1 VGRDPSRTLTLV
13 CSITELIDPSTIRNM
28 NPGAVALRFGLPI
41 VVFLAVLLAP
51 NPDGLTD
58 QGQRALAVMAAAVV
72 LWAMETLHIAVT
84 GMVGIVALILVKGV
98 DDASV
103 ALYGFSQPVTYF
115 LVGILTLGLAVH
127 RSGLAERMSV
137 YLIRFAKGNPKLL
150 YVQMLAA
157 FAGLTFAL
165 PSASTRGAIMVH
177 VYEQVMERWG
187 VHKTDPL
194 NKAVMMAMGGLN
206 RLGSTALLAG
216 GITPVVASALI
227 ADFGGV
233 SDFSWTRWFILMA
246 VPFYL
251 ILIFGGILVYFMF
264 RSGFTLPE
272 GANTAV
278 VEPGP
283 IQGKEIRA
291 GLIALGTAL
300 LWFTDFAHGLPPVV
314 PALIAMTVILLPG
327 IGLLTWREFET
338 NMGWTNFFVIAS
350 SLSLANALIVS
361 GAAAWFAHT
370 LVGSVEGLR
379 DHPTLI
385 LLAMSGAAALVR
397 VVMPNISGYLSFII
411 PVAMSTGAALGLNPV
426 VCGLAVVV
434 VGDSVVYYPAS
445 ATASV
450 FIYQRA
456 EIRAADV
463 VKMGIAMTGIAI
475 GVLFII
481 VLPYWSLVG
490 ESLTP

>member
-1 VGRDPSRTLTLV
+1 MIDLV
-13 CSITELIDPSTIRNM
+13 TIRNM
-28 NPGAVALRFGLPI
+28 SPSALFFRFGLPV

-51 NPDGLTD
+51 NLDGLTD
-58 QGQRALAVMAAAVV
+58 QGQRALAVMAMAVV
-72 LWAMETLHIAVT
+72 LWATETLHIAVT
-84 GMVGIVALILVKGV
+84 GIVGILALVMVKAV
-98 DDASV
+98 DDIDV

-115 LVGILTLGLAVH
+115 LLGILTLGLAVH
-127 RSGLAERMSV
+127 RSGLAERLAV
-137 YLIRFAKGNPKLL
+137 YLIRFAGGNPKLL

-177 VYEQVMERWG
+177 VYEQVMEHWG
-187 VHKTDPL
+187 VEKKAPL
-194 NKAVMMAMGGLN
+194 NKAIMLAMGGLN

-216 GITPVVASALI
+216 GITPVVASGLI
-227 ADFGGV
+227 ANFAGID
-233 SDFSWTRWFILMA
+233 DFSWTRWFILMA

-251 ILIFGGILVYFMF
+251 ILIFGGLFVFLTY
-264 RSGFTLPE
+264 RSGFTLPNVLE
-272 GANTAV
+272 AV
-278 VEPGP
+278 EMKAGP
-283 IQGKEIRA
+283 IQAKEIRA
-291 GLIALGTAL
+291 GLIAVGTAL

-327 IGLLTWREFET
+327 VGLLTWREFES
-338 NMGWTNFFVIAS
+338 NIGWTNFFVIAS
-350 SLSLANALIVS
+350 SLSLANALIIS
-361 GAAAWFAHT
+361 GAAAWFADT

-379 DHPTLI
+379 DHPKLI
-385 LLAMSGAAALVR
+385 LLAMSGAAAMVR

-456 EIRAADV
+456 EIRAVEV
-463 VKMGIAMTGIAI
+463 VRMGVVMTFIAI
-475 GVLFII
+475 GVLFLI
-481 VLPYWSLVG
+481 VLPYWSMVG

>member
-1 VGRDPSRTLTLV
+1 MIDLLT
-13 CSITELIDPSTIRNM
+13 TRNM
-28 NPGAVALRFGLPI
+28 RPGALLFRFGLPAA
-41 VVFLAVLLAP
+41 VFLAVILAP
-51 NPDGLTD
+51 NPEGLTD
-58 QGQRALAVMAAAVV
+58 QGQRALAVMAMAVV
-72 LWAMETLHIAVT
+72 LWATESLHIAVT
-84 GMVGIVALILVKGV
+84 GMVSIVLLVLVNAV
-98 DDASV
+98 DDIDV

-115 LVGILTLGLAVH
+115 LLGILTLGLAVH
-127 RSGLAERMSV
+127 QSGLAERMAAYIVRLAGGS
-137 YLIRFAKGNPKLL
+137 PKML

-165 PSASTRGAIMVH
+165 PSASTRGVIMVH
-177 VYEQVMERWG
+177 VYEQVLEHWG
-187 VHKTDPL
+187 VQKSSPL
-194 NKAVMMAMGGLN
+194 NKAIMIAMGGLN

-227 ADFGGV
+227 ADFGMID
-233 SDFSWTRWFILMA
+233 DFSWTRWFILMA

-251 ILIFGGILVYFMF
+251 ILIFGGLAVFLMY
-264 RSGFTLPE
+264 RSGFTLPAGV
-272 GANTAV
+272 GA
-278 VEPGP
+278 VEIKTGP
-283 IQGKEIRA
+283 VQTKEIKA

-327 IGLLTWREFET
+327 VGLLTWRELET
-338 NMGWTNFFVIAS
+338 NMGWSNFFVIAS
-350 SLSLANALIVS
+350 SLSLANALIIS
-361 GAAAWFAHT
+361 GAAAWFADT

-385 LLAMSGAAALVR
+385 LLAMSGSAAAVR
-397 VVMPNISGYLSFII
+397 VVMPNISGYLAFII

-434 VGDSVVYYPAS
+434 VGDSIVFYPAS
-445 ATASV
+445 ATGSV

-456 EIRAADV
+456 EIKASEVLR
-463 VKMGIAMTGIAI
+463 MGIIMTVIAI
-475 GVLFII
+475 GVLFTI

-490 ESLTP
+490 ESLTG

>member
-1 VGRDPSRTLTLV
+1 MSPS
-13 CSITELIDPSTIRNM
+13 
-28 NPGAVALRFGLPI
+28 ALAFRFGLP
-41 VVFLAVLLAP
+41 VAVFLAVLLAP

-58 QGQRALAVMAAAVV
+58 QGQRALAVMAMAVV
-72 LWAMETLHIAVT
+72 LWATETLHIAVT
-84 GMVGIVALILVKGV
+84 GMVGILALMLVKAV
-98 DDASV
+98 DDIDV

-115 LVGILTLGLAVH
+115 LLGILTLGLAVH
-127 RSGLAERMSV
+127 RSGLAERLAV
-137 YLIRFAKGNPKLL
+137 YLIRFAGGSPKLL

-157 FAGLTFAL
+157 FAGLTFVL

-177 VYEQVMERWG
+177 VYEQVMEHWG
-187 VHKTDPL
+187 VEKTAPL
-194 NKAVMMAMGGLN
+194 NRAIMLAMGGLN

-216 GITPVVASALI
+216 GITPVVASGLI
-227 ADFGGV
+227 ANFAGID
-233 SDFSWTRWFILMA
+233 DFSWTRWFILMA

-251 ILIFGGILVYFMF
+251 ILIFGGLFVFLTY
-264 RSGFTLPE
+264 RSGFTLPDGLE
-272 GANTAV
+272 AV
-278 VEPGP
+278 ELKAGP
-283 IQGKEIRA
+283 IQAKEIKA

-327 IGLLTWREFET
+327 VGLLTWREFES
-338 NMGWTNFFVIAS
+338 NIGWTNFFVIAS

-361 GAAAWFAHT
+361 GAAAWFADT

-456 EIRAADV
+456 EIRAQEV
-463 VKMGIAMTGIAI
+463 LRMGIVMTAIAI
-475 GVLFII
+475 GVLFLI
-481 VLPYWSLVG
+481 VLPYWAMVG
-490 ESLTP
+490 ESLTS

>member
-1 VGRDPSRTLTLV
+1 MRPGTLLF
-13 CSITELIDPSTIRNM
+13 
-28 NPGAVALRFGLPI
+28 RFGLPAA
-41 VVFLAVLLAP
+41 VFLAVILAP
-51 NPDGLTD
+51 NPEGLTD
-58 QGQRALAVMAAAVV
+58 QGQRALAVMAMAVV
-72 LWAMETLHIAVT
+72 LWATESLHIAVT
-84 GMVGIVALILVKGV
+84 GMVSIVLLVLVNAV
-98 DDASV
+98 DDIDV

-115 LVGILTLGLAVH
+115 LLGILTLGLAVH
-127 RSGLAERMSV
+127 QSGLAERMAAYIVRLAGGS
-137 YLIRFAKGNPKLL
+137 PKML

-165 PSASTRGAIMVH
+165 PSASTRGVIMVH
-177 VYEQVMERWG
+177 VYEQVLEHWG
-187 VHKTDPL
+187 VQKSSHL
-194 NKAVMMAMGGLN
+194 NKAIMIAMGGLN

-227 ADFGGV
+227 ADFGMID
-233 SDFSWTRWFILMA
+233 DFSWTRWFILMA

-251 ILIFGGILVYFMF
+251 ILIFGGLAVFLMY
-264 RSGFTLPE
+264 RSGFTLPAGV
-272 GANTAV
+272 GA
-278 VEPGP
+278 VEIKTGP
-283 IQGKEIRA
+283 VQTKEIKA

-314 PALIAMTVILLPG
+314 PALIAMTVILMPG

-338 NMGWTNFFVIAS
+338 KMGWANFFVIAS
-350 SLSLANALIVS
+350 SLSLANALIIS
-361 GAAAWFAHT
+361 GAAAWFADT

-385 LLAMSGAAALVR
+385 LLAMSGSAAAVR
-397 VVMPNISGYLSFII
+397 VVMPNISGYLAFII

-434 VGDSVVYYPAS
+434 VGDSIVFYPAS
-445 ATASV
+445 ATGSV

-456 EIRAADV
+456 EIKASEVLR
-463 VKMGIAMTGIAI
+463 MGIIMTVIAI
-475 GVLFII
+475 GVLFTI

-490 ESLTP
+490 ESLTG

>member
-1 VGRDPSRTLTLV
+1 
-13 CSITELIDPSTIRNM
+13 
-28 NPGAVALRFGLPI
+28 
-41 VVFLAVLLAP
+41 VFLAVLLAP

-58 QGQRALAVMAAAVV
+58 QGQRALAVMAMAVV
-72 LWAMETLHIAVT
+72 LWATETLHIAVT
-84 GMVGIVALILVKGV
+84 GIVGILALVMVKAV
-98 DDASV
+98 DDIDV

-115 LVGILTLGLAVH
+115 LLGILTLGLAVH
-127 RSGLAERMSV
+127 RSGLAERLAV
-137 YLIRFAKGNPKLL
+137 YLIRFAGGNPKLL

-177 VYEQVMERWG
+177 VYEQVMEHWG
-187 VHKTDPL
+187 VEKKAPL
-194 NKAVMMAMGGLN
+194 NKAIMLAMGGLN

-216 GITPVVASALI
+216 GITPVVASGLI
-227 ADFGGV
+227 ANFAGID
-233 SDFSWTRWFILMA
+233 DFSWTRWFILMA

-251 ILIFGGILVYFMF
+251 ILIFGGLFVFLTY
-264 RSGFTLPE
+264 RSGFTLPNVLE
-272 GANTAV
+272 AV
-278 VEPGP
+278 EMKAGP
-283 IQGKEIRA
+283 IQAKEIRA
-291 GLIALGTAL
+291 GLIAVGTAL

-327 IGLLTWREFET
+327 VGLLTWREFES
-338 NMGWTNFFVIAS
+338 NIGWTNFFVIAS
-350 SLSLANALIVS
+350 SLSLANALIIS
-361 GAAAWFAHT
+361 GAAAWFADT

-379 DHPTLI
+379 DHPKLI
-385 LLAMSGAAALVR
+385 LLAMSGAAAMVR

-456 EIRAADV
+456 EIRAVEV
-463 VKMGIAMTGIAI
+463 VRMGVVMTFIAI
-475 GVLFII
+475 GVLFLI
-481 VLPYWSLVG
+481 VLPYWSMVG

>member
-1 VGRDPSRTLTLV
+1 
-13 CSITELIDPSTIRNM
+13 LIDLVTIRNM
-28 NPGAVALRFGLPI
+28 SPGALFFRFGLPI
-41 VVFLAVLLAP
+41 IVFLAVLLAP

-58 QGQRALAVMAAAVV
+58 QGQRALAVMAMAVV
-72 LWAMETLHIAVT
+72 LWATETLHIAVT
-84 GMVGIVALILVKGV
+84 GMVGVMALVLVKAV
-98 DDASV
+98 DDIDV

-115 LVGILTLGLAVH
+115 LLGILTLGLAVH
-127 RSGLAERMSV
+127 RSGLAERLAV
-137 YLIRFAKGNPKLL
+137 HLIRFAGGNPKLL

-177 VYEQVMERWG
+177 IYEQVMERWG
-187 VHKTDPL
+187 VEKTAPL
-194 NKAVMMAMGGLN
+194 NRAIMLAMGGLN

-216 GITPVVASALI
+216 GITPVVASGLI
-227 ADFGGV
+227 ANFGGID
-233 SDFSWTRWFILMA
+233 DFSWTRWFILMA
-246 VPFYL
+246 VPFYI
-251 ILIFGGILVYFMF
+251 ILMFGGLFVYLTY
-264 RSGFTLPE
+264 RSGFTLPNRLE
-272 GANTAV
+272 AMEV
-278 VEPGP
+278 KPGP
-283 IQGKEIRA
+283 ITRREIKA
-291 GLIALGTAL
+291 GLIAVGTAL

-314 PALIAMTVILLPG
+314 PALIALTIILLPG
-327 IGLLTWREFET
+327 VGLLTWREFES
-338 NMGWTNFFVIAS
+338 NIGWTNFFVIAS

-361 GAAAWFAHT
+361 GAAAWFADT

-385 LLAMSGAAALVR
+385 LLAMSGAAAMVR

-456 EIRAADV
+456 EIRAAEV
-463 VKMGIAMTGIAI
+463 LRMGIVMTGIAI
-475 GVLFII
+475 GVLFLI
-481 VLPYWSLVG
+481 VLPYWSMVG

>member
-1 VGRDPSRTLTLV
+1 
-13 CSITELIDPSTIRNM
+13 
-28 NPGAVALRFGLPI
+28 
-41 VVFLAVLLAP
+41 
-51 NPDGLTD
+51 
-58 QGQRALAVMAAAVV
+58 
-72 LWAMETLHIAVT
+72 
-84 GMVGIVALILVKGV
+84 
-98 DDASV
+98 
-103 ALYGFSQPVTYF
+103 
-115 LVGILTLGLAVH
+115 VGILTLGLAVH
-127 RSGLAERMSV
+127 RSGLAERLAV
-137 YLIRFAKGNPKLL
+137 YLIRFAGGSPKLL

-187 VHKTDPL
+187 VEKTAPL

-227 ADFGGV
+227 ADFGV
-233 SDFSWTRWFILMA
+233 IDDFSWGKWFILMA

-251 ILIFGGILVYFMF
+251 ILICGGVAVFLMY
-264 RSGFTLPE
+264 RSGFTLHQ
-272 GANTAV
+272 GAGAV
-278 VEPGP
+278 DLKAGP
-283 IQGKEIRA
+283 IEGKEIRA
-291 GLIALGTAL
+291 GLIAIGTAL

-327 IGLLTWREFET
+327 VGLLTWREFEQ

-361 GAAAWFAHT
+361 GAAEWFADT

-379 DHPTLI
+379 GHPYLI
-385 LLAMSGAAALVR
+385 LLAMAGAAAAVR
-397 VVMPNISGYLSFII
+397 VVMPNIAGYLAFII

-434 VGDSVVYYPAS
+434 VGDSVVFYPAS

-456 EIRAADV
+456 EIKASEV
-463 VKMGIAMTGIAI
+463 VRMGIIMTVIAI
-475 GVLFII
+475 GVLFTV

>member
-1 VGRDPSRTLTLV
+1 MVST
-13 CSITELIDPSTIRNM
+13 LIDLTTIRNIK
-28 NPGAVALRFGLPI
+28 PGSLAVRYGLPAA
-41 VVFLAVLLAP
+41 VFFAVILAP
-51 NPDGLTD
+51 NPEGLTE
-58 QGQRALAVMAAAVV
+58 QGQRALAVMAVAVV
-72 LWAMETLHIAVT
+72 LWATETLHIAVT
-84 GMVGIVALILVKGV
+84 GMVAIVALVLVDAV
-98 DDASV
+98 DDVSV

-115 LVGILTLGLAVH
+115 LVGILTLGMAVH
-127 RSGLAERMSV
+127 QSGLAQRLAAH
-137 YLIRFAKGNPKLL
+137 LIRLAGGNPKLL
-150 YVQMLAA
+150 YVQMLVA

-177 VYEQVMERWG
+177 IYEQVMEHWG
-187 VHKTDPL
+187 VEKTAPL
-194 NKAVMMAMGGLN
+194 NKAIMMALGGLN

-227 ADFGGV
+227 ADFGAIN
-233 SDFSWTRWFILMA
+233 DFSWGGWFILMA

-251 ILIFGGILVYFMF
+251 ILIFGGFFVYLMY

-272 GANTAV
+272 KVGGVDLET
-278 VEPGP
+278 GP
-283 IQGKEIRA
+283 IQPSEIKA

-300 LWFTDFAHGLPPVV
+300 LWFTDFAHGLSPAV

-327 IGLLTWREFET
+327 VGLVNWRDFET

-350 SLSLANALIVS
+350 SLSLANALIIS
-361 GAAAWFAHT
+361 GAAEWFADT
-370 LVGSVEGLR
+370 LVGSVGGLQG
-379 DHPTLI
+379 HHTLI
-385 LLAMSGAAALVR
+385 LLAMSGAAAATR
-397 VVMPNISGYLSFII
+397 VVMPNISGYLAFII
-411 PVAMSTGAALGLNPV
+411 PVAMSTGSALGLNPV

-456 EIRAADV
+456 QIRALEV
-463 VKMGIAMTGIAI
+463 VKMGIVMTVIAVA
-475 GVLFII
+475 VLFTI

>member
-1 VGRDPSRTLTLV
+1 MG
-13 CSITELIDPSTIRNM
+13 
-28 NPGAVALRFGLPI
+28 PGALAFRVGLPI
-41 VVFLAVLLAP
+41 AVFLAVILAP

-58 QGQRALAVMAAAVV
+58 QGQRALAVMAMAVV
-72 LWAMETLHIAVT
+72 LWATETLHIAVT
-84 GMVGIVALILVKGV
+84 GMMSIVVLMLINAV
-98 DDASV
+98 DDVSV

-115 LVGILTLGLAVH
+115 LVGILTLGMAVH
-127 RSGLAERMSV
+127 RSGLAERMAAH
-137 YLIRFAKGNPKLL
+137 LIRFAGGNPKLL

-177 VYEQVMERWG
+177 VYEQVMEHWG
-187 VHKTDPL
+187 VEKTAPL
-194 NKAVMMAMGGLN
+194 NKAIMMAMGGLN

-227 ADFGGV
+227 ADFGGI
-233 SDFSWTRWFILMA
+233 DAFSWTRWFILMA

-251 ILIFGGILVYFMF
+251 VLIFGGLVVYLMF
-264 RSGFTLPE
+264 RSGFTLPP
-272 GANTAV
+272 GSGTV
-278 VEPGP
+278 DLKTGP
-283 IQGKEIRA
+283 IQTKEIKA

-300 LWFTDFAHGLPPVV
+300 LWFTDFAHGLSPAV
-314 PALIAMTVILLPG
+314 PALIAMTIILLPG
-327 IGLLTWREFET
+327 VGLLTWREFET

-350 SLSLANALIVS
+350 SLSLANALIIS
-361 GAAAWFAHT
+361 GAAAWFADT
-370 LVGSVEGLR
+370 LVGSVEGLHG
-379 DHPTLI
+379 HPTLI
-385 LLAMSGAAALVR
+385 LLAMSGAAAMVR
-397 VVMPNISGYLSFII
+397 VVMPNIAGYLSFII
-411 PVAMSTGAALGLNPV
+411 PVAMSTGSALGLNPV

-456 EIRAADV
+456 EIRASEV
-463 VKMGIAMTGIAI
+463 VRMGIFMTVIAV
-475 GVLFII
+475 GVLFTI
-481 VLPYWSLVG
+481 VLPYWSMVG

>member
-1 VGRDPSRTLTLV
+1 MIDLLT
-13 CSITELIDPSTIRNM
+13 TRNM
-28 NPGAVALRFGLPI
+28 RPGAIAFRFGLPI
-41 VVFLAVLLAP
+41 AVFAAVMLAP
-51 NPDGLTD
+51 NPEGLSD
-58 QGQRALAVMAAAVV
+58 QGQRALAVMALAVV
-72 LWAMETLHIAVT
+72 LWATETLHIAVT
-84 GMVGIVALILVKGV
+84 GMVGVVLLVLVDGV

-115 LVGILTLGLAVH
+115 LLGILTLGLAVH
-127 RSGLAERMSV
+127 RSGLAERLAV
-137 YLIRFAKGNPKLL
+137 YLIRFAGGSPKLL

-187 VHKTDPL
+187 VEKTAPL

-227 ADFGGV
+227 ADFGV
-233 SDFSWTRWFILMA
+233 IDDFSWGKWFILMA

-251 ILIFGGILVYFMF
+251 ILICGGVAVFLMY
-264 RSGFTLPE
+264 RSGFTLPQGV
-272 GANTAV
+272 GAVDLKA
-278 VEPGP
+278 GP

-291 GLIALGTAL
+291 GLIAIGTAL

-327 IGLLTWREFET
+327 VGLLTWREFEQ

-361 GAAAWFAHT
+361 GAAEWFADT

-379 DHPTLI
+379 GHPHLI
-385 LLAMSGAAALVR
+385 LLAMAGAAAAVR
-397 VVMPNISGYLSFII
+397 VVMPNIAGYLAFII

-434 VGDSVVYYPAS
+434 VGDSVVFYPAS

-456 EIRAADV
+456 EIKASEV
-463 VKMGIAMTGIAI
+463 VRMGIIMTVIAI
-475 GVLFII
+475 GVLFTV

>member
-1 VGRDPSRTLTLV
+1 LLDLITL
-13 CSITELIDPSTIRNM
+13 RN
-28 NPGAVALRFGLPI
+28 PRPTALAFRFGLP
-41 VVFLAVLLAP
+41 VAVFLAVILAP
-51 NPDGLTD
+51 NPEGLTD
-58 QGQRALAVMAAAVV
+58 QGQRALAVMALAVV
-72 LWAMETLHIAVT
+72 LWATETLHIAVT
-84 GMVGIVALILVKGV
+84 GMVGIVLLVLVNAV

-115 LVGILTLGLAVH
+115 LLGILTLGLAVH
-127 RSGLAERMSV
+127 RSGLAERMAV
-137 YLIRFAKGNPKLL
+137 YIIRFAGGSPKLL

-177 VYEQVMERWG
+177 VYEQVLEHWG
-187 VHKTDPL
+187 VEKTDPL

-227 ADFGGV
+227 ADFGV
-233 SDFSWTRWFILMA
+233 IDDFSWTRWFILMA

-251 ILIFGGILVYFMF
+251 ILIFGGLAVFLMY
-264 RSGFTLPE
+264 RSGFTLPA
-272 GANTAV
+272 GVST
-278 VEPGP
+278 VELKAGP
-283 IQGKEIRA
+283 IQAREIKA
-291 GLIALGTAL
+291 GLIAVGTAL

-327 IGLLTWREFET
+327 VGLLTWREFES
-338 NMGWTNFFVIAS
+338 NIGWTNFFVIAS

-361 GAAAWFAHT
+361 GAAAWFADT

-385 LLAMSGAAALVR
+385 LLAMSAAAAAVR
-397 VVMPNISGYLSFII
+397 VVMPNISGYLAFII

-434 VGDSVVYYPAS
+434 VGDSVVFYPAS

-456 EIRAADV
+456 EIKASEV
-463 VKMGIAMTGIAI
+463 VRMGIIMTLIAI
-475 GVLFII
+475 GVLFTI

>member
-1 VGRDPSRTLTLV
+1 MIDLV
-13 CSITELIDPSTIRNM
+13 TIRNM
-28 NPGAVALRFGLPI
+28 RPGALAYRFGLPV
-41 VVFLAVLLAP
+41 VVFFAAILAP

-58 QGQRALAVMAAAVV
+58 QGQRALAVMAMAVV

-84 GMVGIVALILVKGV
+84 GMVAIVVLVLINAV
-98 DDASV
+98 DDVNA

-115 LVGILTLGLAVH
+115 LVGILTLGMAVH
-127 RSGLAERMSV
+127 QSGLAERMAS
-137 YLIRFAKGNPKLL
+137 YLIRFAGGSPKLL

-177 VYEQVMERWG
+177 IYEQVMEHWG
-187 VHKTDPL
+187 VEKTAPL
-194 NKAVMMAMGGLN
+194 NKAIMMAMGGLN

-227 ADFGGV
+227 ADFGAID
-233 SDFSWTRWFILMA
+233 DFSWTRWFILMA

-251 ILIFGGILVYFMF
+251 ILIFGGVLVYIMY
-264 RSGFTLPE
+264 RSGFTLRE
-272 GANTAV
+272 GAGT
-278 VEPGP
+278 VELKTGP
-283 IQGKEIRA
+283 IQVKEIKA
-291 GLIALGTAL
+291 GVIALGTAL
-300 LWFTDFAHGLPPVV
+300 LWFTDFAHGLSPAV
-314 PALIAMTVILLPG
+314 PALIAMTIILLPG
-327 IGLLTWREFET
+327 VGLLSWREFET

-350 SLSLANALIVS
+350 SLSLANALIIS
-361 GAAAWFAHT
+361 GAAEWFAVT
-370 LVGSVEGLR
+370 LVGTVEGLR
-379 DHPTLI
+379 GHPTLI
-385 LLAMSGAAALVR
+385 LLVMSGAAACTR
-397 VVMPNISGYLSFII
+397 VVMPNISGYLAFII

-456 EIRAADV
+456 QIRASEV
-463 VKMGIAMTGIAI
+463 VKMGIFMTAIAI
-475 GVLFII
+475 AVLFII

>member
-1 VGRDPSRTLTLV
+1 MGLGSL
-13 CSITELIDPSTIRNM
+13 
-28 NPGAVALRFGLPI
+28 AVRYGLPAA
-41 VVFLAVLLAP
+41 VFFAVILAP
-51 NPDGLTD
+51 NPEGLTE
-58 QGQRALAVMAAAVV
+58 QGQRALAVMAVAVV

-84 GMVGIVALILVKGV
+84 GMVAIVALILVHAV
-98 DDASV
+98 DDVNV

-115 LVGILTLGLAVH
+115 LVGILTLGMAV
-127 RSGLAERMSV
+127 RQSGLAQRLAA
-137 YLIRFAKGNPKLL
+137 YLIRFAGGSPKLL

-177 VYEQVMERWG
+177 IYEQVMEHWG
-187 VHKTDPL
+187 VEKTAPL
-194 NKAVMMAMGGLN
+194 NKAIMLAMGGLN

-227 ADFGGV
+227 ADFGRIA
-233 SDFSWTRWFILMA
+233 DFSWTGWFILMA

-251 ILIFGGILVYFMF
+251 ILIFGGIFVYFTY

-272 GANTAV
+272 TVGG
-278 VEPGP
+278 VELEMGP
-283 IQGKEIRA
+283 VQPSEIKA

-327 IGLLTWREFET
+327 VGLVNWRDFET

-350 SLSLANALIVS
+350 SLSLANALIIS
-361 GAAAWFAHT
+361 GAAEWFADT
-370 LVGSVEGLR
+370 LVGSVGGLR
-379 DHPTLI
+379 GHPTLV
-385 LLAMSGAAALVR
+385 LLAMSGAAAATR
-397 VVMPNISGYLSFII
+397 VVMPNIAGYLAFII
-411 PVAMSTGAALGLNPV
+411 PVAMSTGSALGLNPV

-456 EIRAADV
+456 QIRALEV
-463 VKMGIAMTGIAI
+463 VKMGIFMTVIAVA
-475 GVLFII
+475 VLFTI

>member
-1 VGRDPSRTLTLV
+1 MSPS
-13 CSITELIDPSTIRNM
+13 
-28 NPGAVALRFGLPI
+28 ALAFRFGLP
-41 VVFLAVLLAP
+41 VAVFLAVLLAP

-58 QGQRALAVMAAAVV
+58 QGQRALAVMAMAVV
-72 LWAMETLHIAVT
+72 LWATETLHIAVT
-84 GMVGIVALILVKGV
+84 GMVGILALVLVKAV
-98 DDASV
+98 DDIDV

-115 LVGILTLGLAVH
+115 LLGILTLGLAVH
-127 RSGLAERMSV
+127 RSGLAERLAV
-137 YLIRFAKGNPKLL
+137 YLIRFAGGSPKLL

-157 FAGLTFAL
+157 FAGLTFVL

-177 VYEQVMERWG
+177 VYEQVMEHWG
-187 VHKTDPL
+187 VEKTAPL
-194 NKAVMMAMGGLN
+194 NRAIMLAMGGLN

-216 GITPVVASALI
+216 GITPVVASGLI
-227 ADFGGV
+227 ANFAGID
-233 SDFSWTRWFILMA
+233 DFSWTRWFILMA

-251 ILIFGGILVYFMF
+251 ILIFGGLFVFLTY
-264 RSGFTLPE
+264 RSGFTLPDGLE
-272 GANTAV
+272 AV
-278 VEPGP
+278 ELKAGP
-283 IQGKEIRA
+283 IQAKEIKA

-327 IGLLTWREFET
+327 VGLLTWREFES
-338 NMGWTNFFVIAS
+338 NIGWTNFFVIAS

-361 GAAAWFAHT
+361 GAAAWFADT

-456 EIRAADV
+456 EIRAQEV
-463 VKMGIAMTGIAI
+463 LRMGIVMTAIAI
-475 GVLFII
+475 GVLFLI
-481 VLPYWSLVG
+481 VLPYWAMVG
-490 ESLTP
+490 ESLTS

>member
-1 VGRDPSRTLTLV
+1 MIDLV
-13 CSITELIDPSTIRNM
+13 TIRNM
-28 NPGAVALRFGLPI
+28 SPSALFFRFGLP
-41 VVFLAVLLAP
+41 VAVFLAVLLAP

-58 QGQRALAVMAAAVV
+58 QGQRALAVMAMAVV
-72 LWAMETLHIAVT
+72 LWATETLHIAVT
-84 GMVGIVALILVKGV
+84 GMVGVLALVLVKAV
-98 DDASV
+98 DDVDV

-115 LVGILTLGLAVH
+115 LLGILTLGLAVH
-127 RSGLAERMSV
+127 RSGLAERLAV
-137 YLIRFAKGNPKLL
+137 YLIRFAGGNPKLL

-177 VYEQVMERWG
+177 VYEQVMEHWG
-187 VHKTDPL
+187 VEKQAPL
-194 NKAVMMAMGGLN
+194 NKAIMLAMGGLN

-216 GITPVVASALI
+216 GITPVVASGLI
-227 ADFGGV
+227 ANFGGID
-233 SDFSWTRWFILMA
+233 DFSWTRWFILMA

-251 ILIFGGILVYFMF
+251 ILMFGGLFVFLMY
-264 RSGFTLPE
+264 RSGFTMPDGLE
-272 GANTAV
+272 AV
-278 VEPGP
+278 ELKADP
-283 IQGKEIRA
+283 IQPREIKA
-291 GLIALGTAL
+291 GLIAVGTAL

-327 IGLLTWREFET
+327 VGLLTWREFES
-338 NMGWTNFFVIAS
+338 NIGWTNFFVIAS

-361 GAAAWFAHT
+361 GAAAWFADT

-456 EIRAADV
+456 EIRAQEV
-463 VKMGIAMTGIAI
+463 LRMGIVMTGIAI
-475 GVLFII
+475 GVLFLI
-481 VLPYWSLVG
+481 VLPYWSMVG

>member
-1 VGRDPSRTLTLV
+1 MR
-13 CSITELIDPSTIRNM
+13 
-28 NPGAVALRFGLPI
+28 PGALAFRFGLPI
-41 VVFLAVLLAP
+41 AVFLAVILAP

-58 QGQRALAVMAAAVV
+58 QGQRALAVMAMAVV

-84 GMVGIVALILVKGV
+84 GMVAIVALVLINAV
-98 DDASV
+98 DDVSV

-115 LVGILTLGLAVH
+115 LVGIHTLGMAVH
-127 RSGLAERMSV
+127 QSGLAERLAS
-137 YLIRFAKGNPKLL
+137 YLIRFAGGSPRLL

-177 VYEQVMERWG
+177 IYEQVMEHWG
-187 VHKTDPL
+187 VEKTAPL
-194 NKAVMMAMGGLN
+194 NKAIMMAMGGLN

-227 ADFGGV
+227 ADFGV
-233 SDFSWTRWFILMA
+233 IDDFSWTRWFILMA

-251 ILIFGGILVYFMF
+251 ILIFGGALVYIMY

-272 GANTAV
+272 GAGT
-278 VEPGP
+278 VELKTGP
-283 IQGKEIRA
+283 IQTKEIKA
-291 GLIALGTAL
+291 GVIALGTAL
-300 LWFTDFAHGLPPVV
+300 LWFTDFAHGLSPAV
-314 PALIAMTVILLPG
+314 PALIAMTIILLPG
-327 IGLLTWREFET
+327 IGLMSWREFET

-350 SLSLANALIVS
+350 SLSLANALIIS
-361 GAAAWFAHT
+361 GAAEWFAVT
-370 LVGSVEGLR
+370 LVGTVEGLR
-379 DHPTLI
+379 GHPTLI
-385 LLAMSGAAALVR
+385 LLVMSGAAACTR
-397 VVMPNISGYLSFII
+397 VVMPNISGYLAFII

-456 EIRAADV
+456 QIRASEV
-463 VKMGIAMTGIAI
+463 VKMGIFMTAIAI
-475 GVLFII
+475 AVLFII
-481 VLPYWSLVG
+481 VLPYWNLVG

>member
-1 VGRDPSRTLTLV
+1 
-13 CSITELIDPSTIRNM
+13 LIDLVTIRNM
-28 NPGAVALRFGLPI
+28 SPGALFFRFGLPI
-41 VVFLAVLLAP
+41 IVFLAVLLAP

-58 QGQRALAVMAAAVV
+58 QGQRALAVMAMAVV
-72 LWAMETLHIAVT
+72 LWATETLHIAVT
-84 GMVGIVALILVKGV
+84 GMVGVMALVLVKAV
-98 DDASV
+98 DDIDV

-115 LVGILTLGLAVH
+115 LLGILTLGLAVH
-127 RSGLAERMSV
+127 RSGLAERLAV
-137 YLIRFAKGNPKLL
+137 HLIRFAGGNPKLL

-177 VYEQVMERWG
+177 IYEQVMERWG
-187 VHKTDPL
+187 VEKTAPL
-194 NKAVMMAMGGLN
+194 NRAIMLAMGGLN

-216 GITPVVASALI
+216 GITPVVASGLI
-227 ADFGGV
+227 ANFGGID
-233 SDFSWTRWFILMA
+233 DFSWTRWFILMA
-246 VPFYL
+246 VPFYI
-251 ILIFGGILVYFMF
+251 ILMFGGLFVYLTY
-264 RSGFTLPE
+264 RSGFTLPNRLE
-272 GANTAV
+272 AMEV
-278 VEPGP
+278 KPGP
-283 IQGKEIRA
+283 ITPREIKA
-291 GLIALGTAL
+291 GLIAVGTAL

-314 PALIAMTVILLPG
+314 PALIALTIILLPG
-327 IGLLTWREFET
+327 VGLLTWREFES
-338 NMGWTNFFVIAS
+338 NIGWTNFFVIAS

-361 GAAAWFAHT
+361 GAAAWFADT

-385 LLAMSGAAALVR
+385 LLAMSGAAAMVR

-456 EIRAADV
+456 EIRAAEV
-463 VKMGIAMTGIAI
+463 LRMGIVMTGIAI
-475 GVLFII
+475 GVLFLI
-481 VLPYWSLVG
+481 VLPYWSMVG